1 MDWAPEGNAAEL
13 SEEYKLREE
22 TRKILALP
30 DLALHA
36 TCMRVPVLVG
46 HAQAVW
52 VETASPL
59 SPPAARALLAEAP
72 HIRLAD
78 APTPGQVAGTDEVH
92 VGRIRRDPTAENV
105 LAFLVVNDNLRKGAA
120 LNAVQIAESL
130 LARDLLP
137 A

>member
-1 MDWAPEGNAAEL
+1 
-13 SEEYKLREE
+13 
-22 TRKILALP
+22 
-30 DLALHA
+30 
-36 TCMRVPVLVG
+36 MRVPVLVG

-52 VETASPL
+52 VETVNPL
-59 SPPAARALLAEAP
+59 SPEEARGILAEAP
-72 HIRLAD
+72 HVRLAD
-78 APTPGQVAGTDEVH
+78 APTPGQVAGTDDVH

-120 LNAVQIAESL
+120 LNAVQIAETL